1 MPFWS
6 KTVAAPRWL
15 DTWFTDRTQR
25 TFLRLTPPTEPK
37 TPEGLSSPVRLT
49 MDDVGTLSA
58 FWTESYGGDDWYM
71 DAQPA
76 WVSTYLKD
84 PSVIVLGVYDTGG
97 KLVATIV
104 SVPFSGSSTEL
115 STGAML
121 YHGSMR
127 VIEGLCIAKSW
138 RSKGIAG
145 YMIGMMDCWTSTK
158 LPVAHLWA
166 RETAT
171 TPFFSTAL
179 RTDTYAMAPTNKL
192 VGSVSCEKMD
202 WSQFSGMWQTSF
214 RSWMM
219 NEGEGKPPPQIVST
233 KPVNRSDHIDVWVTK
248 KRGDL
253 DAELRKVVVVAN
265 TRRRS
270 IPGDE
275 RIFEVIW
282 CGNLVGGKLKPNTG
296 TRGFRYLLES
306 VGAAYKDSLLFA
318 SSGYLGGEA
327 RPSWTAPWRYGKSGV
342 HSWHIYNYM
351 PPVFGSCEIMAV
363 RDEI

>member
-6 KTVAAPRWL
+6 KTSAAPRWL
-15 DTWFTDRTQR
+15 DTWFTDRTSR
-25 TFLRLTPPTEPK
+25 FLRLTPPAEPK
-37 TPEGLSSPVRLT
+37 TPEGLSPPVRLT
-49 MDDVGTLSA
+49 IDDVGTLSA

-76 WVSTYLKD
+76 WVSAYLKD
-84 PSVIVLGVYDTGG
+84 TSVIVLGAFDGGG

-104 SVPFSGSSTEL
+104 STPFSSSNTEL

-121 YHGSMR
+121 HYGAVR
-127 VIEGLCIAKSW
+127 VIEGLCLAKPW
-138 RSKGIAG
+138 RSRGIAG

-166 RETAT
+166 RETAV

-202 WSQFSGMWQTSF
+202 WSQFSGMWQLSF
-214 RSWMM
+214 RNWMM
-219 NEGEGKPPPQIVST
+219 DIGEGKPSSQIVST

-248 KRGDL
+248 KRPDIE
-253 DAELRKVVVVAN
+253 AELRKVVVVAN

-275 RIFEVIW
+275 RIFEVVW
-282 CGNLVGGKLKPNTG
+282 CGYFVGGRLKPNTG
-296 TRGFRYLLES
+296 TRGFRYIIES
-306 VGAAYKDSLLFA
+306 IGAGYKDSLLFA

-327 RPSWTAPWRYGKSGV
+327 RPSWSAPWQYGRSGV

>member
-6 KTVAAPRWL
+6 KTVAAPRWI
-15 DTWFTDRTQR
+15 DTWFTDRQSR
-25 TFLRLTPPTEPK
+25 FLRLKPPAEPK
-37 TPEGLSSPVRLT
+37 TPEGLSPPVRLT
-49 MDDVGTLSA
+49 IDDVGALSA
-58 FWTESYGGDDWYM
+58 FWTASYGGDDWYM

-76 WVSTYLKD
+76 WVSAYLKD
-84 PSVIVLGVYDTGG
+84 ASVIVLGAFDNGG

-104 SVPFSGSSTEL
+104 SAPFSGGNTEL

-121 YHGSMR
+121 NYGAMR
-127 VIEGLCIAKSW
+127 VIEGLCLAKAW
-138 RSKGIAG
+138 RSRGVAG
-145 YMIGMMDCWTSTK
+145 YMIGMMDCWTSMK

-166 RETAT
+166 RETASV
-171 TPFFSTAL
+171 PFFNTAL

-192 VGSVSCEKMD
+192 VGSVSCEKME
-202 WSQFSGMWQTSF
+202 WSHFSDLWMRSF

-233 KPVNRSDHIDVWVTK
+233 KPINRTDHIDVWVTK
-248 KRGDL
+248 KRPDV

-282 CGNLVGGKLKPNTG
+282 CGYFVGGKLKPNAG
-296 TRGFRYLLES
+296 TRGFRYVLES
-306 VGAAYKDSLLFA
+306 VGVGYKDSLLFA

-327 RPSWTAPWRYGKSGV
+327 RPSWAEPWRYGHSGV